1 MKKPY
6 GRSRRATGPCAA
18 RTRAGTGRTTPE
30 QRRLTHARGD
40 ASARVRRAP
49 GRRPES
55 PRRTRTSYLLATA
68 PRPPGPATARART
81 LPHVAVGPV
90 RSQQR
95 AARPGR
101 WSRGRALASDPPLD
115 ARRVLGERS
124 GAGLA
129 GRGRPRARAGGDDV
143 AVGNRVRARAR
154 ASVAVACALSVRPGA
169 PGVEDEVGVGV
180 WDTTRRIRRG
190 RYMSVS
196 GPEGCFRTFDT
207 LKSEQHDGGRG
218 SSIAFPC
225 PPGARTYRPH
235 RGALA
240 ATHVKAAL
248 FCWPDPY
255 DAALAPLCRPPAAR
269 SNARRAWHRRPA
281 AAPSQ
286 HVPVH

>member
-1 MKKPY
+1 M
-6 GRSRRATGPCAA
+6 RRPHA
-18 RTRAGTGRTTPE
+18 RGDGTGRTTPE
-30 QRRLTHARGD
+30 QHRLTHARGD

-124 GAGLA
+124 GAGLP

-154 ASVAVACALSVRPGA
+154 KRRRRVCVVRP
-169 PGVEDEVGVGV
+169 
-180 WDTTRRIRRG
+180 
-190 RYMSVS
+190 S
-196 GPEGCFRTFDT
+196 
-207 LKSEQHDGGRG
+207 
-218 SSIAFPC
+218 
-225 PPGARTYRPH
+225 
-235 RGALA
+235 RGAGSGRRSGSGSVGHD
-240 ATHVKAAL
+240 T
-248 FCWPDPY
+248 PDS
-255 DAALAPLCRPPAAR
+255 AR
-269 SNARRAWHRRPA
+269 AVYVRVWTGGMLSDVRYA
-281 AAPSQ
+281 Q
-286 HVPVH
+286 E